1 MQEPIIEVKN
11 VSFYYPPLE
20 VLEDV
25 NLTVKKGE
33 FLAIIGP
40 NGGGKTTLLK
50 IILGLLKPQ
59 KGEVYIGGKRVEEL
73 GKWRSKIGYVPQ
85 TAQIDY
91 TFPITVE
98 EFVMT
103 GRFGLIGLGKR
114 PQAHDWEMVRKAL
127 REVKMEEWSKKQIG
141 ELSGG
146 QRQKILIAR
155 SLALEPEILILDE
168 PTTAV
173 DPESSESFYEL
184 LLRLHEQGIT
194 IITVSH
200 DVGVVAQYVD
210 SIACLNRR
218 LIKHDRPEEVIR
230 EGVLEEMYGREAAFF
245 HHGAIPH
252 IVVRETP
259 PER

>member
-1 MQEPIIEVKN
+1 MEEPIIEVKN
-11 VSFYYPPLE
+11 VSFSYPPLE

-50 IILGLLKPQ
+50 IILGLLKPP
-59 KGEVYIGGKRVEEL
+59 KGEIYIAGKRIEEL
-73 GKWRSKIGYVPQ
+73 GKWRNKIGYVPQ

-114 PQAHDWEMVRKAL
+114 PRPYDWKMVQKAL
-127 REVKMEEWSKKQIG
+127 KEVKMENWSKKQIG

-155 SLALEPEILILDE
+155 SLASEPEILILDE

-173 DPESSESFYEL
+173 DPQSSESFYEL
-184 LLRLHEQGIT
+184 LLRLHEQEIT

-200 DVGVVAQYVD
+200 DVGVVAQYAD
-210 SIACLNRR
+210 SIACLNQR

-245 HHGAIPH
+245 HHGIIPH
-252 IVVRETP
+252 IVVRKTS

>member
-1 MQEPIIEVKN
+1 VEEPIVEIKN
-11 VSFYYPPLE
+11 VSFSYPPLE

-59 KGEVYIGGKRVEEL
+59 KGEVYVAGKRIGEL
-73 GKWRSKIGYVPQ
+73 RKWRSKIGYVPQ
-85 TAQIDY
+85 AAQIDY

-114 PQAHDWEMVRKAL
+114 PRPSDWEMVQKAL
-127 REVKMEEWSKKQIG
+127 KEVKMEEWSKKQIG

-155 SLALEPEILILDE
+155 SLASEPEILILDE

-173 DPESSESFYEL
+173 DLESSESFYEL
-184 LLRLHEQGIT
+184 LLRLHKEEIT

-200 DVGVVAQYVD
+200 DV
-210 SIACLNRR
+210 
-218 LIKHDRPEEVIR
+218 
-230 EGVLEEMYGREAAFF
+230 
-245 HHGAIPH
+245 
-252 IVVRETP
+252 
-259 PER
+259 